1 MIDIFMESILVAL
14 VQFGTV
20 ASVYPGG
27 GAVAFAA
34 VVILT
39 MLSAHSFDPRLMW
52 DNLRRDP
59 ASVATG
65 SPSPGSAAFGAPSAA
80 AAPAAAE

>member
-20 ASVYPGG
+20 ASVYPGP
-27 GAVAFAA
+27 GAIAFAA

-39 MLSAHSFDPRLMW
+39 MLAARSFDPRLMW
-52 DNLRRDP
+52 DKLPAHPQIDP
-59 ASVATG
+59 AV
-65 SPSPGSAAFGAPSAA
+65 P
-80 AAPAAAE
+80 